1 MHYICT
7 GGCKGVSD
15 KPGTCQATTC
25 AKHNH
30 ALQPCECAD
39 GKHHAEKAKHKIDT
53 LTVALAVGLGMALYV
68 FVMGIVSMVSGRGRG
83 IVGLLSEWYIGFSP
97 TILGSLIGAAW
108 GFADGFLGGL
118 LIAWIY
124 NRLKKARK

>member
-1 MHYICT
+1 MR
-7 GGCKGVSD
+7 GR
-15 KPGTCQATTC
+15 
-25 AKHNH
+25 
-30 ALQPCECAD
+30 
-39 GKHHAEKAKHKIDT
+39 KAPRGESKT
-53 LTVALAVGLGMALYV
+53 YNRYAYRRFGRRLGYGLYV
-68 FVMGIVSMVSGRGRG
+68 FVMGIVSLVSGRGRG
-83 IVGLLSEWYIGFSP
+83 IVALLSEWYVGFSP